1 MKTPGLSIVIPSY
14 NTARMTLRCCQAVL
28 RSMPD
33 DAEVI
38 VADDG
43 SRDGTAEL
51 HQLETP
57 QVRVVRLDINRGFA
71 AAANRGIEAA
81 QGRIILLLNSD
92 TVVETDALHTILA
105 SFNADPRLGIAG
117 ARLVNP
123 DGTPQ
128 WSGGRTPTLKW
139 MIGVVSGAGHLAR
152 FFRRAPRSNSGR
164 DIDWVSGAALA
175 FRRDVWKDAGPL
187 DERFLFYCQDIEFC
201 LRAHAAG
208 WRIRIVEDAR
218 VIHELGGT
226 IAAGN
231 PLRHDPERLWPDL
244 LTWGKLHY
252 GRSWS
257 AFAQIT
263 LTIVAILRIGGRIIR
278 RPLRRDATTAA
289 LIRATRRLVR
299 GTRRNE

>member
-1 MKTPGLSIVIPSY
+1 
-14 NTARMTLRCCQAVL
+14 MT
-28 RSMPD
+28 D
-33 DAEVI
+33 DTEII

-51 HQLETP
+51 LAVEAP
-57 QVRVVRLDINRGFA
+57 RVRVVRLESNRGFA

-92 TVVETDALHTILA
+92 TVVESGALRAIVA
-105 SFNADPRLGIAG
+105 SFDSDSRLGIAG

-128 WSGGRTPTLKW
+128 WSGGRTPTLMW
-139 MIGVVSGAGHLAR
+139 MVGVVSGAGHLAR
-152 FFRRAPRSNSGR
+152 FFRRATRSESGGE
-164 DIDWVSGAALA
+164 IDWVSGAALA

-208 WRIRIVEDAR
+208 WQVRIVEDAR
-218 VIHELGGT
+218 VMHELGGT
-226 IAAGN
+226 VAGDN

-252 GRSWS
+252 GRGWS
-257 AFAQIT
+257 VLARIA
-263 LTIVAILRIGGRIIR
+263 LVMAAYLRIAGRIMR
-278 RPLRRDATTAA
+278 RPFRRDTTTAA
-289 LIRATRRLVR
+289 LLRATRKI
-299 GTRRNE
+299 